1 MLLQEYLYPVK
12 SAWIKKVMARAC
24 VKDMSTGK
32 KLDGVTVTV
41 FKNGAKLIDVITN
54 ASGKYEVN
62 LDYGADFKVM
72 CARDG
77 FVGKNITIDTKGVP
91 EEERQGGHGMNIDFT
106 MMSKIEG
113 VDYSVLLEPF
123 GKASYTGASGN
134 FEWDMEYTN
143 SMRDKQAKLLKE
155 YDDRKKREANADA
168 DFAKLMTQGSDAMTA
183 SDFKKAVGSFTEA
196 LGLKPG
202 DAIATAK
209 LSDARMQMESQDAEN
224 KRKEQY
230 DLLVKAGDALIGK
243 KDYEGAK
250 GKFNEAL
257 AVKETEAYPKQ
268 KLKEIEAILADL
280 AKQAEEE
287 KKNKELQAK
296 YDAAIAAADAA
307 FTAEN
312 WDQATTKYTE
322 ASGLKKEEQ
331 YPKDRLAAIVVKK
344 AESEKKKE
352 EERLAKEMEE
362 KYQAA
367 VAAGDAAFK
376 AANWDEA
383 TTKYNAAI
391 ALKEKEQYPKDQ
403 LAAIAVKKA
412 DEAKKADEEKLAKE
426 LQEKYQAA
434 IAAGDAAF
442 AGAKYDVARSK
453 YEEAIALKAQEK
465 YPKDQLVAIQKK
477 LDEIAAKAEEE
488 RLAKDLDARY
498 EAKLSEAAQAFTAEQ
513 YDDAIARYT
522 EASELKPKEVYPKD
536 QIAAIRKKKDDL
548 AKAEE
553 AARKA
558 KEQQELY
565 DKAIVDADKAFGKE
579 SWDEAK
585 TKYIEASGIKASEQY
600 PKDQI
605 AAIVAKIKEAEARKL
620 EEEKQAKYDAAIA
633 EADKLL
639 DKEEL
644 TTAKTKYMIATG
656 IRPAEAY
663 PKQRL
668 AEIETKLA
676 EQARLAEEER
686 KRQEMEKRYADLISK
701 ADASFQGEKWSSA
714 LNDYKDAL
722 ALKPAES
729 HPKNR
734 ISEIEGKLDAAAKA
748 KAEEERLAREK
759 QDRDKQYS
767 DLIATAD
774 KAFQARKYEEART
787 GYSDAAG
794 VKSEE
799 KYPKD
804 QLAEIERLLAEM
816 AQKADEAKSAAERD
830 AAEKARQAEADSLA
844 AIAAAK
850 EKERLAE
857 EERQRNASAAETE
870 ARYQEFIA
878 TADRAFQGKDMG
890 LARTNY
896 TSALGVRPGAQ
907 YPTDQLAAIEAV
919 LAAQANAASDAERLA
934 AEKKRLEEE
943 ARLRAGQD
951 EAARLAAEESR
962 KREEE
967 ERLKAE
973 RDAEAARMSQ
983 ADRDRAERDAAKA
996 KEENYRNAIL
1006 AADEALAAKEYSVA
1020 RGGYAQA
1027 SDIKPDETY
1036 PLAKIDQIDKML
1048 AELERL
1054 RLEAEAAA
1062 QTKKEAPVKV
1072 GNTVDVRKEEEAEAF
1087 MREAREQEEREKYE
1101 RIKKLQA
1108 DLEEETANNTD
1119 KAADRRMVGVQE
1131 KEQFQEAS
1139 AGLYTG
1145 DEARREQAAQE
1156 LEAYKT
1162 DLELSEQR
1170 RRERAKGSSEQ
1181 SYDQTLATQEEHL
1194 QRAQTWDQR
1203 QTDAARSMAD
1213 RKEELAKAE
1222 EERVQASNERK
1233 QLAND
1238 RVQAQMEYHA
1248 ALHERGSGNVE
1259 EGRQRVE
1266 EAKRAQQAR
1275 EANYAQ
1281 TSEQKRNL
1289 NKEQLDNLPR
1299 NQPRSEEDY
1308 NRSKLAQEYPP
1319 GVTEE
1324 SYTEGN
1330 KVIIRRVVVVGNKA
1344 DEFSK
1349 VIAKWGT
1356 FYFKNGQSISEVTW
1370 SKETAN

>member
-1 MLLQEYLYPVK
+1 MKRTGIIEAVL
-12 SAWIKKVMARAC
+12 RAC
-24 VKDMSTGK
+24 MAMALFVIVGSVNAQVDNVMVYGTVKDMSTGK

-72 CARDG
+72 CTRDA
-77 FVGKNITIDTKGVP
+77 FVGKNITINTKSVP

-123 GKASYTGASGN
+123 GKANYTGASGN

-155 YDDRKKREANADA
+155 YDDLKKREANADA
-168 DFAKLMTQGSDAMTA
+168 DFAKLMSQGGEAMNA
-183 SDFKKAVGSFTEA
+183 ADFKKAVGSFTEA
-196 LGLKPG
+196 LTLKPG

-209 LSDARMQMESQDAEN
+209 LSDARMQMDSQEAEN

-230 DLLVKAGDALIGK
+230 DALVKAGDALITK

-257 AVKETEAYPKQ
+257 SIKETEAYPKQ

-287 KKNKELQAK
+287 KKNKELQGK

-307 FTAEN
+307 FSAQN

-322 ASGLKKEEQ
+322 ASGLKNEEK
-331 YPKDRLAAIVVKK
+331 YPKDQLAAIAIKK
-344 AESEKKKE
+344 AESEKKAE
-352 EERLAKEMEE
+352 EERLAKELDE
-362 KYQAA
+362 KYKAA

-376 AANWDEA
+376 TSNWDEA
-383 TTKYNAAI
+383 TNKYNAAI
-391 ALKEKEQYPKDQ
+391 ALKENEQYPKDQ

-412 DEAKKADEEKLAKE
+412 DEAKKAEEEKLAKE
-426 LQEKYQAA
+426 LQAKYDAA
-434 IAAGDAAF
+434 IAAADAAF
-442 AGAKYDVARSK
+442 NGANYDVAKGK
-453 YEEAIALKAQEK
+453 YEEAIALKAEEK

-477 LDEIAAKAEEE
+477 LDEIAAKEEEE
-488 RLAKDLDARY
+488 RLAKDLDAKY
-498 EAKLSEAAQAFTAEQ
+498 EAKLAEAAQAFTGEK

-553 AARKA
+553 DARKA

-565 DKAIVDADKAFGKE
+565 DKAIADADKAFGKE
-579 SWDEAK
+579 SWEEAK
-585 TKYIEASGIKASEQY
+585 AKYTEASGIKASEQY
-600 PKDQI
+600 PKDQL

-620 EEEKQAKYDAAIA
+620 EEEKQAKYAAAIA
-633 EADKLL
+633 EADKLFG
-639 DKEEL
+639 KEEL
-644 TTAKTKYMIATG
+644 ASAKTKYTEASG
-656 IRPAEAY
+656 IRPEEAH

-668 AEIETKLA
+668 AEIETMLA

-686 KRQEMEKRYADLISK
+686 KRQEMEKRYTDLITK
-701 ADASFQGEKWSSA
+701 ADASFQGEKWSNA

-729 HPKNR
+729 HPKDR

-748 KAEEERLAREK
+748 KAEEERLARDK

-767 DLIATAD
+767 DLIASAD

-787 GYSDAAG
+787 VYSDAAG

-799 KYPKD
+799 QYPKD
-804 QLAEIERLLAEM
+804 QLAEIERVLAEL
-816 AQKADEAKSAAERD
+816 ARKADEAKSAAERD

-844 AIAAAK
+844 ALAAAA

-870 ARYQEFIA
+870 ARYQEFIT
-878 TADRAFQGKDMG
+878 TADRAFEGKDME

-896 TSALGVRPGAQ
+896 TSALGVKPGVK
-907 YPTDQLAAIEAV
+907 YPTDQLAAIDAA
-919 LAAQANAASDAERLA
+919 LAAKADAASEAERLA
-934 AEKKRLEEE
+934 AEKKRLEEQ
-943 ARLRAGQD
+943 ARLNADKD
-951 EAARLAAEESR
+951 EAARLAAEEAR

-973 RDAEAARMSQ
+973 RDAEAARLSE
-983 ADRDRAERDAAKA
+983 ADRDRAEREAAKA

-1006 AADEALAAKEYSVA
+1006 AADEALASKEYDVA
-1020 RGGYAQA
+1020 RSGYAQA

-1062 QTKKEAPVKV
+1062 QTKTEAPVKV

-1119 KAADRRMVGVQE
+1119 EAADRRMVGVQQ

-1145 DEARREQAAQE
+1145 DEARRERAAQE

-1162 DLELSEQR
+1162 DLELAEQR
-1170 RRERAKGSSEQ
+1170 RRERAKGSSEE
-1181 SYDQTLATQEEHL
+1181 SYDQTLAIQEEHV
-1194 QRAQTWDQR
+1194 QRAQTW
-1203 QTDAARSMAD
+1203 
-1213 RKEELAKAE
+1213 
-1222 EERVQASNERK
+1222 
-1233 QLAND
+1233 
-1238 RVQAQMEYHA
+1238 
-1248 ALHERGSGNVE
+1248 
-1259 EGRQRVE
+1259 
-1266 EAKRAQQAR
+1266 
-1275 EANYAQ
+1275 
-1281 TSEQKRNL
+1281 
-1289 NKEQLDNLPR
+1289 
-1299 NQPRSEEDY
+1299 
-1308 NRSKLAQEYPP
+1308 
-1319 GVTEE
+1319 
-1324 SYTEGN
+1324 
-1330 KVIIRRVVVVGNKA
+1330 
-1344 DEFSK
+1344 
-1349 VIAKWGT
+1349 
-1356 FYFKNGQSISEVTW
+1356 
-1370 SKETAN
+1370 